1 MAGDIFDMLL
11 TFTDFLAF
19 KEMFLDYR
27 AVSMSRRLFLLAQ
40 GLFFAALPESPKTVW
55 LQEGAVFTQ
64 RLYQGQKENN
74 FTEWLLKV
82 HV

>member
-27 AVSMSRRLFLLAQ
+27 AVSMSHCLFLLAQ
-40 GLFFAALPESPKTVW
+40 GLFLCGSA
-55 LQEGAVFTQ
+55 
-64 RLYQGQKENN
+64 
-74 FTEWLLKV
+74 
-82 HV
+82 